1 MLTIIDRTGAVAIV
15 QHGSNSS
22 TSSSRSSSSSSSHGV
37 SVSTDQAL
45 YGSSSPPRTDSSSPG
60 ETEHQHQDSN
70 SQQQR
75 HCATT
80 TTTQEN
86 LGDPT
91 KPDENASTPVIATT
105 STTIEKDKKL
115 GEGVDDAAVTG
126 ATNKEEEHSNSDSNS
141 GSNSNS
147 TSTTAEAK
155 NNEPVEVTA
164 VPAVINLPR
173 RAERRIAI
181 ARRALRLSRRRL
193 SLGGRGCKDS
203 DPSSLP
209 PLKLPLQA
217 ERRSI
222 SGSKRAWEENT
233 IDNIQDDNRTEEKAP
248 SASVTSTQ
256 TVCSSNNKK
265 MSGWAIRL
273 ARDGQCYHRVR
284 VRVKLSKEQY
294 RAKNAARSRAKR
306 RAIRKA
312 NSKAYFSYGETLK
325 FLRVFLV
332 FCASSGAYAG
342 GDGDTDADSGSGS
355 GSSLSKEGEEK
366 PNEAKR
372 SSSKTGENEE

>member
-1 MLTIIDRTGAVAIV
+1 MLTIIDSTGAVAVV
-15 QHGSNSS
+15 QHESNT
-22 TSSSRSSSSSSSHGV
+22 TSSSSSSSRYSSSSSSHGV

-45 YGSSSPPRTDSSSPG
+45 YGASSPPRTDSLSPG
-60 ETEHQHQDSN
+60 ETQPQHQDSN

-91 KPDENASTPVIATT
+91 KPDENTNTTVIASATINTT
-105 STTIEKDKKL
+105 STTIEKDKKE
-115 GEGVDDAAVTG
+115 GEGVDDAAATKKEEEDSNATG
-126 ATNKEEEHSNSDSNS
+126 AT
-141 GSNSNS
+141 
-147 TSTTAEAK
+147 AEAT
-155 NNEPVEVTA
+155 NNEPVDIIA
-164 VPAVINLPR
+164 VPAVINLPL

-193 SLGGRGCKDS
+193 RHRRCSKDS
-203 DPSSLP
+203 DLSSLP

-217 ERRSI
+217 ERRSV
-222 SGSKRAWEENT
+222 SGSKRALEENN
-233 IDNIQDDNRTEEKAP
+233 IDHIECDNRMEEKAP
-248 SASVTSTQ
+248 SSSVTSTR

-265 MSGWAIRL
+265 MSGWAIHL
-273 ARDGQCYHRVR
+273 ARDRQCYHQVR
-284 VRVKLSKEQY
+284 VRVKLTKEQY
-294 RAKNAARSRAKR
+294 RAKKAAKSRAKR

-332 FCASSGAYAG
+332 FCPIGGTGADG
-342 GDGDTDADSGSGS
+342 GADTETDTETDADS

-366 PNEAKR
+366 SNQAKR
-372 SSSKTGENEE
+372 SSSKTGENEQ